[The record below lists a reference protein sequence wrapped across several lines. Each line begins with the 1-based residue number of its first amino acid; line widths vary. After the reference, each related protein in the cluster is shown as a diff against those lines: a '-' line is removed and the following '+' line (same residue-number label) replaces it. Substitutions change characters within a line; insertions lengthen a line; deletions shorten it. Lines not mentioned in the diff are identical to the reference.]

1 MAYTP
6 EISQPV
12 IIPRGQSVV
21 RTMRVYLAG
30 SEATVTGTYAL
41 YDRDGASVATG
52 TVTAGSVTITVPGTL
67 ELGAGAYE
75 EWTLAAPS
83 AVAGVIRRMVY
94 VSRVLDSRW
103 NLVST
108 LHLLA
113 YRSWLALG
121 YPAGSTDYENA
132 CTAATTEVLQALV
145 ARTEWSSPTAL
156 DLWDA
161 SRLSIPAFYR
171 ALGIIYRDA
180 HAITGAPH
188 MLAEAEALDAAYAD
202 WWTRAGI
209 SWSDDTGVGQDLL
222 PATPGMVGF
231 PPPGPAGGR

>member
-6 EISQPV
+6 EIARPV

-21 RTMRVYLAG
+21 RTMTVYLAG
-30 SEATVTGTYAL
+30 AEAAVTGTYAL

-52 TVTAGSVTITVPGTL
+52 TVTAGNVTITVPGSL

-75 EWTLAAPS
+75 EWTLSAPS
-83 AVAGVIRRMVY
+83 AIAGVIRRPVY
-94 VSRVLDSRW
+94 VSRTLDSRW

-108 LHLLA
+108 LQLVAH
-113 YRSWLALG
+113 RSWLALG

-132 CTAATTEVLQALV
+132 CTVATIEVLQALA
-145 ARTEWSSPTAL
+145 ARSEWSAPTAL

-161 SRLSIPAFYR
+161 SRLSMPAMYR

-180 HAITGAPH
+180 HAVTGAPH

-202 WWTRAGI
+202 WWARAGI

-222 PATPGMVGF
+222 PATPGTVGF